1 MGDQWITNTFPQESR
16 IRQESKAHIKIN
28 TEVKDIGLYFTD

>member
-1 MGDQWITNTFPQESR
+1 MGDRWITNTSPQESG